1 MSLMQH
7 IEENAEHLLRVL
19 KHMMQIEQNM
29 YGSTL
34 DVTQK
39 IHDSLEDYV
48 NPTPTPVPVVDATPI
63 VSEPVVVETPQII
76 AKKQSASNVAN

>member
-1 MSLMQH
+1 MQH

-39 IHDSLEDYV
+39 IHDSLEDHV

>member
-19 KHMMQIEQNM
+19 KHMMQVEQNM
-29 YGSTL
+29 YGTTL

-39 IHDSLEDYV
+39 IHDALETHLA
-48 NPTPTPVPVVDATPI
+48 PAEPTPVVEAPVVAEVVEAAPVVDA
-63 VSEPVVVETPQII
+63 PVAT
-76 AKKQSASNVAN
+76 KSGK